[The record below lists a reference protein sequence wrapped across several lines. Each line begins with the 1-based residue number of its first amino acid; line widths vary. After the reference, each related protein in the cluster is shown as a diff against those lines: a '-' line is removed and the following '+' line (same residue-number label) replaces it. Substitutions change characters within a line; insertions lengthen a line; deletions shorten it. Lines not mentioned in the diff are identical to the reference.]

1 MELSKKAIL
10 DTRFTTVK
18 RKYYLAEEVDQFLD
32 ALADA
37 AEQSQQQNQRELS
50 QLREQAARL
59 QRQVD
64 ESAAM
69 DPSVS
74 IRQANQKAREILNEA
89 MRESDSILMDITS
102 QRNRVIAASRTAY
115 YNALQFKQELAQ
127 QFRQMEQDM
136 DSAIDVLRILEN
148 VQSFGTL
155 PTAASDGKMDALEGK
170 Q

>member
-37 AEQSQQQNQRELS
+37 AEQSQQQNQRELA

-59 QRQVD
+59 QHQVD

-136 DSAIDVLRILEN
+136 DNAIDVLRILEN

-155 PTAASDGKMDALEGK
+155 PTAMPDGKMDALEGK